1 MSSIRRRRAA
11 GNLLGCGDP
20 QHHDGENNVYAKSC
34 HWLAAFCLVAGVS
47 SGACGQSVQ
56 DFYKG
61 KQVRLIS
68 GHPVGGDYDVGARFL
83 AKHLQRHIPGQPA
96 VIVQNMPQAASIV
109 AANFIANVAPR
120 DGTVIGSFS
129 RNFASQAMMGQA
141 NIEADPRRFIW
152 LGAYSLP
159 SRVCVDWHTAPVK
172 TPNDLF
178 THELIIAGGGA
189 GSSLSILPSVLN
201 HVLGTKFRVIEGYK
215 GITDAALAIER
226 GEVQGVCM
234 SYAQF
239 NNYQHLIAEGKLRI
253 LFHAEET
260 PVPEISSVPSIY
272 DYAKTD
278 EQRQLLRFVF
288 SSVEFGR
295 PYVFPP
301 DVPKDRVDAMRKA
314 FAQVATDTEML
325 AEAGKIKMDM
335 TFHAPEQ
342 LEKLVAALYATPP
355 DLIETVKKLVPNL
368 Q

>member
-1 MSSIRRRRAA
+1 VKTKCYRCLTALSLALCVSTAA
-11 GNLLGCGDP
+11 LG
-20 QHHDGENNVYAKSC
+20 E
-34 HWLAAFCLVAGVS
+34 
-47 SGACGQSVQ
+47 SVQ

-61 KQVRLIS
+61 KQIRLIS

-83 AKHLQRHIPGQPA
+83 AKHLQKHIPGQPA

-109 AANFIANVAPR
+109 AANFIATLAPR

-129 RNFASQAMMGQA
+129 RNFASQALMGQP

-159 SRVCVDWHTAPVK
+159 SRVCVNWHTAPVK
-172 TPNDLF
+172 TPADLM
-178 THELIIAGGGA
+178 TQELIIAGGGA
-189 GSSLSILPSVLN
+189 GSSLSIVPTVLN

-239 NNYQHLIAEGKLRI
+239 NNYQTLIRDGKLRI

-260 PVPEISSVPSIY
+260 PVPELPNVPSIY
-272 DYAKTD
+272 AQATTD
-278 EQRQLLRFVF
+278 AQRQLLRFVF

-301 DVPKDRVDAMRKA
+301 EVPQDRVDAMRKA
-314 FAQVATDTEML
+314 FVAVAQDADML
-325 AEAGKIKMDM
+325 AEAAKIKMDM
-335 TFHAPEQ
+335 TFHSPEHLQ
-342 LEKLVAALYATPP
+342 KLVESLYQTPP
-355 DLIETVKKLVPNL
+355 ELIDTVKKLVPNL

>member
-1 MSSIRRRRAA
+1 VKTKCYRCLTALSLALCVSTAA
-11 GNLLGCGDP
+11 LG
-20 QHHDGENNVYAKSC
+20 E
-34 HWLAAFCLVAGVS
+34 
-47 SGACGQSVQ
+47 SVQ

-61 KQVRLIS
+61 KQIRLIS

-83 AKHLQRHIPGQPA
+83 AKHLQKHIPGQPA

-109 AANFIANVAPR
+109 AANFVATLAPR

-129 RNFASQAMMGQA
+129 RNFASQALMGQP

-159 SRVCVDWHTAPVK
+159 SRVCVNWHTAPVK
-172 TPNDLF
+172 TPADLM
-178 THELIIAGGGA
+178 TQELIIAGGGA
-189 GSSLSILPSVLN
+189 GSSLSIVPTVLN

-239 NNYQHLIAEGKLRI
+239 NNYQTLIRDGKLRI

-260 PVPEISSVPSIY
+260 PVPELPNVPSIY
-272 DYAKTD
+272 AQAKTD
-278 EQRQLLRFVF
+278 AQRQLLRFVF

-301 DVPKDRVDAMRKA
+301 EVPQDRVDAMRKA
-314 FAQVATDTEML
+314 FVAVAQDADML
-325 AEAGKIKMDM
+325 AEAAKIKMDM
-335 TFHAPEQ
+335 TFHSPEH
-342 LEKLVAALYATPP
+342 LRKLVESLYQTPP
-355 DLIETVKKLVPNL
+355 ELIDTVKKLVPNL

>member
-1 MSSIRRRRAA
+1 VKTSYQR
-11 GNLLGCGDP
+11 
-20 QHHDGENNVYAKSC
+20 
-34 HWLAAFCLVAGVS
+34 LAALCVALGVVT
-47 SGACGQSVQ
+47 GAQGQSAQ
-56 DFYKG
+56 EFYRG
-61 KQVRLIS
+61 KQIRLIS

-83 AKHLQRHIPGQPA
+83 AKHLQKHIPGQPA

-109 AANFIANVAPR
+109 AANFIANLAPR

-129 RNFASQAMMGQA
+129 RNFASQALMGQP
-141 NIEADPRRFIW
+141 NIEADPRRFVW

-159 SRVCVDWHTAPVK
+159 SRVCVNWHTAPVK
-172 TPNDLF
+172 TAADLF
-178 THELIIAGGGA
+178 TQELIIAGGGA
-189 GSSLSILPSVLN
+189 GSSLSIVPTVLN

-239 NNYQHLIAEGKLRI
+239 NNYQTLIRDGKLRV

-260 PVPEISSVPSIY
+260 PVPELPTVPSIY
-272 DYAKTD
+272 DYAKTN

-301 DVPKDRVDAMRKA
+301 DVPKDRVDAMRQA
-314 FAQVATDTEML
+314 FAAVAKDPDML
-325 AEAGKIKMDM
+325 AEAAKTKIDM
-335 TFHAPEQ
+335 TFHAPVH
-342 LEKLVAALYATPP
+342 LETLVESLYQTPP
-355 DLIETVKKLVPNL
+355 ELIETVKKLVPNL

>member
-1 MSSIRRRRAA
+1 MRGLAHRA
-11 GNLLGCGDP
+11 
-20 QHHDGENNVYAKSC
+20 GE
-34 HWLAAFCLVAGVS
+34 
-47 SGACGQSVQ
+47 
-56 DFYKG
+56 D
-61 KQVRLIS
+61 
-68 GHPVGGDYDVGARFL
+68 
-83 AKHLQRHIPGQPA
+83 
-96 VIVQNMPQAASIV
+96 
-109 AANFIANVAPR
+109 
-120 DGTVIGSFS
+120 T
-129 RNFASQAMMGQA
+129 
-141 NIEADPRRFIW
+141 
-152 LGAYSLP
+152 
-159 SRVCVDWHTAPVK
+159 
-172 TPNDLF
+172 NDLF

-355 DLIETVKKLVPNL
+355 DLIETVKKLVPICNRAL
-368 Q
+368 AAIAPARQIRSCGCVRPPAAASDRAA